1 MKYLI
6 TENKINNVIERFI
19 RDSFDEVINVKFV
32 KKKVFLASEDRTIE
46 STEIQMLL
54 DPEGILKGNFNPNK
68 GDWVGDNTK
77 AKIWR
82 TLNSMFSL
90 KMEEYGSPW
99 DIRFIVLSVIQ

>member
-6 TENKINNVIERFI
+6 TENKIKNVIERFI

-46 STEIQMLL
+46 STEIQILL

-68 GDWVGDNTK
+68 GSWAADDVK
-77 AKIWR
+77 RKIWR

-90 KMEEYGSPW
+90 KIEEYGSPW
-99 DIRFIVLSVIQ
+99 DIKFIVLSVM